1 MTIFS
6 ANKLRK
12 EFNDKLLFDD
22 VSFGL
27 QAGERIG
34 IIGNNGTGKTTLMK
48 IIAGL
53 EEPDTG
59 EVIFNSDVRYEYL
72 DQLPSFEKHD
82 TVLDAVKKS
91 NEYLFE
97 VITEHSILCDKKN
110 KSADDNEKI
119 QKFSQIIDQNDA
131 WNYENDAYKI
141 LSQLGVDYFESDVM
155 NLSGGQRKRV
165 ALARSLMKN
174 PDLLIL
180 DEPTNHL
187 DVNSIQW
194 LQDKMQS
201 SNQSLLFVTHDRY
214 FLDAVAT
221 KIIEIDRKKIF
232 SYPGNY
238 EEYLVQK
245 ENFEKSQSA
254 TVEHNLVKLR
264 TELAW
269 LQKGAKAR
277 RTKQKSK
284 IDWIDELQ
292 KLSIKKKEKTF
303 EIEIGK
309 VSLSNRIIDINYI
322 DKSIGGKKL
331 FEKFTYLAKA
341 KDRIGIIGAN
351 GTGKSTL
358 LNIIAGYDKPDKGEI
373 KFGTNIKIGYFK
385 QENIDLKDN
394 KTVIGTLK
402 EIAEFIKV
410 GEGRD
415 KYLTTRD
422 MLDKFLFPRE
432 QHNSYIATLS
442 GGEKRRLALLTVL
455 MDNPNVLLLDE
466 PTNDFDIKTLAALEE
481 YLDNF
486 LGVLLVVSH
495 DRSFLDRTI
504 NTIYSFEG
512 NSVIKE
518 FPGNYT
524 NYLEKK
530 EKQSTNISTK
540 KEKTDTRPKNTVKKK
555 LSYKE
560 QIEFNDIENKLPVIE
575 EEKSGLENKLNSGEI
590 TDYKKLEELS
600 EELLKINI
608 QIDQLTERW
617 IELSESIEN

>member
-358 LNIIAGYDKPDKGEI
+358 FNIIAGYDKPDKGEI